1 LQSGSA
7 PARLTVINNMTIYL
21 VYGLDRDDCCEEPY
35 VKKAFACEKEAK
47 EYRNSKVKS
56 FFDCKWYVTQ
66 MELDRPPNLD

>member
-1 LQSGSA
+1 
-7 PARLTVINNMTIYL
+7 MTIYL